1 MPATERTNRV
11 MLISDLN
18 DEGINGCSGKAHTV
32 QEFWEIAQLPEN
44 EDKRLELIDGVILV
58 MPLSGNKNTVV
69 AIRIAHFLFSYVDE
83 LNLGY
88 ITGADGGFELG
99 PKTVLIPDV
108 GYISKERAGKLTG
121 NFFPV
126 APDLAVEVIS
136 PSETARKVLDKV
148 RAYLLAGTQLVWA
161 VDPIDKVVDVY
172 RLADDDTV
180 NVQTIDINGILDGGS
195 VLPGFTLAVK
205 DIFKS

>member
-1 MPATERTNRV
+1 M
-11 MLISDLN
+11 
-18 DEGINGCSGKAHTV
+18 TV
-32 QEFWEIAQLPEN
+32 QEKLYTIQEFWEIAQLSEN

-58 MPLSGNKNTVV
+58 MPPSSNKNTVV
-69 AIRIAHFLFSYVDE
+69 AFRVARFLGNHVDE
-83 LNLGY
+83 HDLGY
-88 ITGADGGFELG
+88 VTGADGGFELG

-108 GYISKERAGKLTG
+108 GYISKERAGKLVG
-121 NFFPV
+121 NVFPV

-172 RLADDDTV
+172 RLAEDDTI
-180 NVQTIDINGILDGGS
+180 NVKTLDINEILDGGS
-195 VLPGFTLAVK
+195 ALSEFTISVK
-205 DIFKS
+205 ELFKGLED